1 MLTLGGIDAITFS
14 GGIGENSAEI
24 RCAVLKDLSGFGVE
38 LDEGRNRTIKGEG
51 AISTDGSKV
60 KVLVVPANEEM
71 IVARET
77 AAVVSRAQAAK
88 QTLAGQAR

>member
-1 MLTLGGIDAITFS
+1 
-14 GGIGENSAEI
+14 
-24 RCAVLKDLSGFGVE
+24 VLKDLSGFGVE
-38 LDEGRNRTIKGEG
+38 LDEERNRAIKGEG
-51 AISTDGSKV
+51 TISTEGSAV